1 MKKNIEHDV
10 SRYASING
18 FLAYKFKPIF
28 NNNQE
33 KLNAFV
39 SPQGHTLYI
48 QFKNPYSSLQGL
60 QQRAIDQFNQRH
72 CLVYVVDSVEKGI
85 DIIDYFK
92 YKC

>member
-1 MKKNIEHDV
+1 MKKIIEHDV
-10 SRYASING
+10 SRYAVING
-18 FLAYKFKPIF
+18 FLAYNFKPIF

-33 KLNAFV
+33 KFHGFV
-39 SPQGHTLYI
+39 SPQGHTIYI
-48 QFKNPYSSLQGL
+48 QFKKPGGSLQGL

-92 YKC
+92 FKC